1 MKITIYGED
10 FNRIMRTC
18 IPSLDRADGVR
29 EGLKYIEIRGKDGH
43 ATATACNGFHLSH
56 CAFTYEGDAECW
68 FLLPRHKTIKNDCFV
83 TVTVEDGEISVS
95 DGEET
100 LTRKAIDTESV
111 PNWPNIAE
119 PRQSEAGVRRI
130 GVSRKY
136 LRRLLE
142 SFGGDDTLLL
152 EVPQNPIH
160 AIVVRNAYTWGMVLP
175 VRFNGEPHMQE
186 FSNPLATT
194 KSAE

>member
-1 MKITIYGED
+1 MKITIQGED

-56 CAFTYEGDAECW
+56 CDFSYEGDAECR

-83 TVTVEDGEISVS
+83 TVTVENGEISVS

-100 LTRKAIDTESV
+100 VTRKEIDPESA
-111 PNWPNIAE
+111 PDWPGIVWSKQKE
-119 PRQSEAGVRRI
+119 TGVRRI

-136 LRRLLE
+136 LRRLLD
-142 SFGGDDTLLL
+142 SYGGDDTLLL
-152 EVPQNPIH
+152 EIPQNPLNP
-160 AIVVRNAYTWGMVLP
+160 IVIRNAYTWGMVLP

-186 FSNPLATT
+186 FSNPLPTT